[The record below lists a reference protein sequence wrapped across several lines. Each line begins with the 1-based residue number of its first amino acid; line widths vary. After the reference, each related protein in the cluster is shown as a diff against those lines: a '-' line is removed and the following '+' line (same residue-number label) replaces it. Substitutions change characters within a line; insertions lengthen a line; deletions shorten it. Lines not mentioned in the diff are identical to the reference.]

1 MIPYIA
7 AIVIFQLAKW
17 RMSGNPHLLLAV
29 MHFILTLSAVVC
41 VLPLGTISFLLH
53 QFCTAV
59 SILVHMTALATNY
72 PTTFSEIKANWRIY
86 LSKVSQSPDF
96 QFLYF
101 TLIFLSVRPVILVYL
116 ILARR
121 SHWFVGTQCS
131 KNGDAPFWSRVA
143 PLWAKLQEMKDMID
157 IYSVVAEQCQGLILL
172 FGIFF
177 PGRQVLGTFLYWSFL
192 KHRYV
197 CPRSRPM
204 QEKGWAALEGPVVS
218 VTRSKVGLMVL
229 APLKKWFTAV

>member
-1 MIPYIA
+1 
-7 AIVIFQLAKW
+7 
-17 RMSGNPHLLLAV
+17 
-29 MHFILTLSAVVC
+29 MHFILAVAAVVC
-41 VLPLGTISFLLH
+41 VIPLGAIQQLLH

-101 TLIFLSVRPVILVYL
+101 RLIFLSVRPGMFVYL

-121 SHWFVGTQCS
+121 SLWFVGTQCAKS
-131 KNGDAPFWSRVA
+131 GTVPLWSRVA
-143 PLWAKLQEMKDMID
+143 PLWAKLQPMKEMID

-172 FGIFF
+172 VGIFF
-177 PGRQVLGTFLYWSFL
+177 PARQVLGTFLYWSFL

-197 CPRSRPM
+197 CPRSRPL
-204 QEKGWAALEGPVVS
+204 QEKGWVALEGPMVS
-218 VTRSKVGLMVL
+218 V
-229 APLKKWFTAV
+229 